1 MTISGYITTGIFSAK
16 KCEITLC
23 NDHFVIKRNKTGETT
38 ELPFFEIVL
47 FGHEIFYMNTFKG
60 SKINKMKLRIYNNK
74 GKVVI
79 CIWDKKQRPIF
90 EHFVAI
96 IQQKLSTIKKRRYGI
111 EQPTITGG
119 TGQVQLLYINP
130 QYEQSKI
137 LKRIWRRT
145 SFWYEPLFFS
155 GMGLLLMV
163 LMNLFAFFCPQGME
177 VIDNIFLG
185 FGCFINNLFHLSP

>member
-1 MTISGYITTGIFSAK
+1 MTINGYITTGLFTAR

-23 NDHFVIKRNKTGETT
+23 NDHFAVKRNRTEETT
-38 ELPFFEIVL
+38 VLPFSEIVL

-60 SKINKMKLRIYNNK
+60 SKINKMRLRIYNNK

-111 EQPTITGG
+111 ELLTMTG
-119 TGQVQLLYINP
+119 TEQVMLLYINP

-137 LKRIWRRT
+137 LKRIWLRT
-145 SFWYEPLFFS
+145 SFYYDTL
-155 GMGLLLMV
+155 
-163 LMNLFAFFCPQGME
+163 LFAGVCMSFIVVLQLFVIFCPKGME
-177 VIDNIFLG
+177 MIDNVFLS
-185 FGCFINNLFHLSP
+185 FGRFINNLFHLSP